1 VASFPDLGTPIR
13 NAANEA
19 VDWLIVTHGR
29 SFDAVSDALLS
40 AFLFVETPLRS
51 LPPWV
56 VLIIV
61 GVLAF
66 LASRRVVLT
75 AVCVAGMWLIGA
87 LGVWDEAIQSLAIVL
102 VSVALCAAMGVPLG
116 IAMARST
123 AVRRALS
130 PILDLMQTIPS
141 FVYLIPVAMLLGL
154 GKVPAILATIIYALP
169 PLVRLTDLGLRL
181 IERELLEAADAFGAT
196 ARQRLISVELPL
208 AVPNILQ
215 GINQTTMMALAMV
228 VIASMIG
235 APGLGQTVLV
245 GLQRSDVGTGLV
257 GGLSIV
263 VMAIVLD
270 RMTQAFG
277 TRHLIAGGAA
287 ARDASKK

>member
-1 VASFPDLGTPIR
+1 MASFPDLGTPIR